1 MSNRFWIVLILF
13 LVLAGSCSKD
23 ANDSTDQNKIDN
35 SANYKT
41 SGSSANDILSNNT
54 FDKLRIQIAYV
65 KTDDQD
71 YRPTTNAMTDFVAF
85 LKEHSHKE
93 DIELIYT
100 ELPSPDEETLSLE
113 EIDDLEKENR
123 TVYNDG
129 KTLGIYIYF
138 TDAPSEDDDEEE
150 DLVTLGAV
158 YWNTSMVIYEET
170 IRNLA
175 NKSFAVDIDDVETAT
190 LNHEFGHLMGLV
202 NLGTEPVNDHEGT
215 TTDDDDNEIGDN
227 HCTEE
232 GCLMRAELQF
242 GPSMKKMLEK
252 RTSKGLVSIPDLGT
266 ECLLDLQANGGR

>member
-1 MSNRFWIVLILF
+1 MKNRLWALLFIFFGLIN
-13 LVLAGSCSKD
+13 SCSKD
-23 ANDSTDQNKIDN
+23 SNDSVDQNKIDY

-41 SGSSANDILSNNT
+41 SGASANDILSNNT
-54 FDKLRIQIAYV
+54 FDKLKIEIAYV
-65 KTDDQD
+65 TGYK
-71 YRPTTNAMTDFVAF
+71 PTTNAMTDFIAF
-85 LKEHSHKE
+85 LKKYSFKE

-100 ELPSPDEETLSLE
+100 ELDSPNEEKLTLE

-123 TVYNDG
+123 TIYNDG
-129 KTLGIYIYF
+129 STLGIYIYF
-138 TDAPSEDDDEEE
+138 TDAPSEDDIEDE

-170 IRNLA
+170 IRTLA

-202 NLGTEPVNDHEGT
+202 NIGSTPVNDHEGT
-215 TTDDDDNEIGDN
+215 TTDDDGNEIGDN

-242 GPSMKKMLEK
+242 GTSMGKFLQN
-252 RTSKGLVSIPDLGT
+252 RAAKGLVSIPELGD
-266 ECLLDLQANGGR
+266 ECVLDLQANGGR